1 MQHDDGDAVGIAAL
15 FDVDAVSIAHVDD
28 PLIERVD
35 RRVEEFD
42 CALLA

>member
-1 MQHDDGDAVGIAAL
+1 MQDDDGDAVWIAAL
-15 FDVDAVSIAHVDD
+15 FDIDAVTITHVDD
-28 PLIERVD
+28 PLIEGVD